1 MDGLLLA
8 ISFRDLGAGAR
19 GCLIGAALVCALL
32 CPPLVLVLLCTLA
45 LLVDAAAGPYLAASA
60 FVSPRRPYI
69 CRPTLR
75 GPPAR

>member
-19 GCLIGAALVCALL
+19 GCLIVAVLVCALL
-32 CPPLVLVLLCTLA
+32 CPPLVLFLLCTLT
-45 LLVDAAAGPYLAASA
+45 LLVDAAAAAYLRASA
-60 FVSPRRPYI
+60 IGSPQHAYVYRLA
-69 CRPTLR
+69 LR